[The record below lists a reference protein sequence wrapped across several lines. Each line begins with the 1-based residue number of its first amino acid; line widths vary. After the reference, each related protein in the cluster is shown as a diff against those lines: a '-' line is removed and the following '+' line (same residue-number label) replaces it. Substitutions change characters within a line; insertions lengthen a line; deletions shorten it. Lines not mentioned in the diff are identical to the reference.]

1 MYAPRR
7 WRRVGSRAVVAG
19 TEKSG
24 DLNRFLLLLF
34 FVFFFNGGDGCF
46 ILPANKRKSQTLTID
61 LLFFLDLLLCSM
73 TGSIRWLWRGWY

>member
-34 FVFFFNGGDGCF
+34 FVFFFLMAVMGVSYY
-46 ILPANKRKSQTLTID
+46 LQTKENLKH
-61 LLFFLDLLLCSM
+61 
-73 TGSIRWLWRGWY
+73 